1 MSDNEFGVEDDIYNL
16 LISRQG
22 GSKHPERYIIGK
34 PHPDRAKQFK
44 PFAALQGYGELIDGV
59 IEKAS
64 RSSDF
69 SRLDEG
75 C

>member
-44 PFAALQGYGELIDGV
+44 PFAALQGYGELIDEV
-59 IEKAS
+59 IEKAG
-64 RSSDF
+64 RPSDF